1 MKKKLLLIT
10 TRKDMMVL
18 YLEELI
24 KIFEG
29 YLEIFSCCLQEKNPE
44 EIILE
49 EADIVLVTSPYTFF
63 LGRNRMKPTS
73 KFHPSQ
79 LKNIFY
85 RESH

>member
-29 YLEIFSCCLQEKNPE
+29 YLEIFSCCLQEK
-44 EIILE
+44 IQKRLYWRKQ
-49 EADIVLVTSPYTFF
+49 T
-63 LGRNRMKPTS
+63 
-73 KFHPSQ
+73 
-79 LKNIFY
+79 
-85 RESH
+85 